1 MSHRIHIRN
10 YEGYTGAFTREQSF
24 HAKYKNG
31 SRVAKVRTE
40 KGDTNPIGVT
50 GTILGSISHPE
61 FGVGYFIEWDHQ
73 PRLAVF
79 VVEWKLGAPN

>member
-1 MSHRIHIRN
+1 MNLRIRN
-10 YEGYTGAFTREQSF
+10 YVGYAGAFTREQSF
-24 HAKYKNG
+24 QAKYKNG

-50 GTILGSISHPE
+50 GTVLGSISHPE
-61 FGVGYFIEWDHQ
+61 VGVGYFIEWDDF

-79 VVEWKLGAPN
+79 VVEWKLGAQH